1 MFYLQRSGSP
11 DQEGPYSFE
20 YLKQI
25 AREGRLNAEDLLIPV
40 DGGESFRAGENLE
53 FGNLPRAEKIHKPP
67 ITDPPPITAN
77 PNTKVSAGTTAVI
90 VAVAIISLCC
100 VPSFFLFK
108 SGTNAITGEPTGV
121 ASIDSMTSLR
131 QVTQATLNYTNDW
144 DTFYP
149 SGMDDP
155 TRWQN
160 QIRPYLEDNVKFEVD
175 GHKIEANPNLARIR
189 RGTIIDPTQ
198 TLMFFI
204 RDPIFGGQS
213 PVSNAEGAVGAV
225 DTEKLAR
232 SIRRNIYNVPFR

>member
-25 AREGRLNAEDLLIPV
+25 AREGRLNAEDLLIPA
-40 DGGESFRAGENLE
+40 DGGETFRAGENLE
-53 FGNLPRAEKIHKPP
+53 FGDLPRADAPHKPP
-67 ITDPPPITAN
+67 LTEPPRTSVN
-77 PNTKVSAGTTAVI
+77 PSKVSPGSIAVIAAVI
-90 VAVAIISLCC
+90 VISLCC
-100 VPSFFLFK
+100 VPSFFLFQGGK
-108 SGTNAITGEPTGV
+108 GAALGEPTGIGSV
-121 ASIDSMTSLR
+121 DAMTSLR
-131 QVTQATLNYTNDW
+131 QVTQATVNYTNDW

-149 SGMDDP
+149 SGMDDS
-155 TRWQN
+155 TLWQS
-160 QIRPYLEDNVKFEVD
+160 QVRPYMPNDSSFEVD

-204 RDPIFGGQS
+204 RDPMLGDQS
-213 PVSNAEGAVGAV
+213 PVSNAEGNVGYV
-225 DTEKLAR
+225 SSEKLER